1 MLTAMATKKKGS
13 KTRASSAKKRPAAA
27 AKKARAARKTA
38 APKRAGA
45 PKRVAAKKAAAARKP
60 SAAAKKATAAK
71 KPIAAKSA
79 RAKVVAAPK
88 RPAPAKPVAKAAPV
102 HRRDGTGHLDPHY
115 AATLRTKSLE
125 GRVRDGDEAFI
136 GRSGRSS
143 DNLAEAMGETW
154 VETATSGEDES
165 EEVFNQSVPED
176 EGGPFVT
183 TTAGQEFAEGTDASN
198 PKRSK
203 REAFPKT

>member
-1 MLTAMATKKKGS
+1 MATKKKKAS
-13 KTRASSAKKRPAAA
+13 KGLPASAKKKP
-27 AKKARAARKTA
+27 AKKAKKPGAAKPKAARAT
-38 APKRAGA
+38 KR
-45 PKRVAAKKAAAARKP
+45 PVAAKKAARAT
-60 SAAAKKATAAK
+60 KK
-71 KPIAAKSA
+71 AAKSA
-79 RAKVVAAPK
+79 RPLARAAKK
-88 RPAPAKPVAKAAPV
+88 RPAPSPAAKAAPI
-102 HRRDGTGHLDPHY
+102 HRRDGAGHLDPKY
-115 AATLRTKSLE
+115 AATLREKSRE
-125 GRVRDGDEAFI
+125 GRVRDRDDAFI

-154 VETATSGEDES
+154 VETATSGEDEN